1 MHGRQTAYKIWIRA
15 KVDSNPFFRTKAAS
29 QGLDYALFAWS
40 FPFKYWNL
48 KIKDSHYQT
57 FQLVLRI
64 VSRIG
69 CKTCAQGK
77 LTQVYNMHGLSEDEK
92 LGVRFLP
99 PSSLKVCVREGPANG
114 GNLLEYIWAELLWF
128 IAAPI
133 RQFIA
138 ELNPTLWQLAK
149 NKRETICTLPT
160 PYKYWYS

>member
-99 PSSLKVCVREGPANG
+99 PSSLKISRTVKCIWERPANG
-114 GNLLEYIWAELLWF
+114 GNLLEYIYERNYYGLLR
-128 IAAPI
+128 PLYDSLL
-133 RQFIA
+133 R
-138 ELNPTLWQLAK
+138 N
-149 NKRETICTLPT
+149 
-160 PYKYWYS
+160 